1 METSARTTDT
11 VVPLV
16 AHLAADGDPHPMH
29 DTVATDV
36 TAPLPLTL
44 VTEVVVVDTD
54 LLPTDGDL
62 LPTDMV
68 LHLIDT
74 VPLPT
79 VMVHLLTATAHLLL
93 REAVTVHLRLEATTT
108 TRHLETAAPVLLMLP
123 TTGGDVQALLDAT
136 VDVT

>member
-1 METSARTTDT
+1 M
-11 VVPLV
+11 VPLV
-16 AHLAADGDPHPMH
+16 AHPAADGDPHPMH
-29 DTVATDV
+29 DTVATDDMV
-36 TAPLPLTL
+36 PLLLTL
-44 VTEVVVVDTD
+44 VTEVVVVVDTD
-54 LLPTDGDL
+54 LLLPTDGDL
-62 LPTDMV
+62 LLTDMV

-93 REAVTVHLRLEATTT
+93 REAVTVLLRLEATTT